1 MLELLLQAVSPRAVP
16 SVAGAAGEQWEWE
29 CRHGVAR
36 GETTPSAPRE
46 SHYLGNRSRRD
57 LAAPQ
62 SVLSKDL
69 AQSNIGVWNGAVNT

>member
-36 GETTPSAPRE
+36 GETTLSAPRE